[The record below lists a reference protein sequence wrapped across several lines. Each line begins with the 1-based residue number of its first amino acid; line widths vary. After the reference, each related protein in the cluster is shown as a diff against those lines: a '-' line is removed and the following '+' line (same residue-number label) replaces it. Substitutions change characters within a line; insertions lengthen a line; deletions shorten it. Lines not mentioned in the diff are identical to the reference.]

1 MIRAYLLRAERGQAL
16 IVVALSM
23 VGLIAM
29 LALILDGGNMFVQRR
44 RMQNAADAGAIA
56 GTRELALASTDEQVY
71 NRIKEYTVIRN
82 GADDFKA
89 VYLPGGQI
97 VGAGVVPPDA
107 SSVQVAATT
116 DFPTYFAGVVGIT
129 AMSAGA
135 EAEGGYSA
143 VKATWGLWPIAL
155 KEFDFEYD
163 ATYAIWDSDKIEADP
178 NSGVIVG
185 GHRGW
190 LNFNGHDVSNAEIK
204 EWMEF
209 DYQGQ
214 VTEGDWVNGSPG
226 TRTAA
231 AAVAEK
237 RINDIVIIP
246 VYDAVRPG
254 VNGNGKVDYHIIS
267 FAAFNVEGTDLHS
280 SIKKIFGQ
288 FRRYVKSGEWGGT
301 EDDGVRVV
309 RINR

>member
-1 MIRAYLLRAERGQAL
+1 MGRVGLRREKGQAL
-16 IVVALSM
+16 IVVALSL

-29 LALILDGGNMFVQRR
+29 LALILDGGNLLVQRR

-56 GTRELALASTDEQVY
+56 GTRELALASTDDQIYARV
-71 NRIKEYTVIRN
+71 KEYTVTRN
-82 GADDFKA
+82 GADAFEA
-89 VYLPGGQI
+89 VYLPGGQT

-107 SSVQVAATT
+107 TGVQVAAMT

-143 VKATWGLWPIAL
+143 VKTTWGLWPIAL
-155 KEFDFEYD
+155 KEFEFQYD
-163 ATYAIWDSDKIEADP
+163 ATYAIWDSNKIEKDP

-185 GHRGW
+185 GNRGW
-190 LNFNGHDVSNAEIK
+190 LNFDGHDVSNSELK

-209 DYQGQ
+209 DYQGK

-231 AAVAEK
+231 AQVAQQ
-237 RINDIVIIP
+237 RLGDIVIIP
-246 VYDAVRPG
+246 IYDTIRPG
-254 VNGNGKVDYHIIS
+254 VNGNGTLDYHIIS
-267 FAAFNVEGTDLHS
+267 FAAFEVEGTDLHTN
-280 SIKKIFGQ
+280 IKKIFGK